1 VVDQRAHLFVSHGE
15 GETRGSLVEPDN
27 RPSRCPRFLIS
38 THYVKY
44 DPKLFFINFAACV
57 FVLFPK
63 LPAVSRRVAD
73 PARLVESQIAEP
85 FALSAPSTAIPFHPA
100 REQTRGFQRGHAE
113 P

>member
-1 VVDQRAHLFVSHGE
+1 MQSTGGVGNESSRALTLEAV
-15 GETRGSLVEPDN
+15 PD
-27 RPSRCPRFLIS
+27 RFLIS

-63 LPAVSRRVAD
+63 LPAVSRPDSHRQRSRALTRKFSR
-73 PARLVESQIAEP
+73 PS
-85 FALSAPSTAIPFHPA
+85 LSAPSTTIPFHPA
-100 REQTRGFQRGHAE
+100 REQVFAFERSHAE